1 MLQMRNV
8 INISLP
14 APLTNVVDSEIK
26 SGQFASRSEFIRHL
40 LRLWS
45 ENKLY
50 SELEQSRRE
59 IAQGKGKLL
68 KTSLKELWHEAQKS

>member
-14 APLTNVVDSEIK
+14 APLTNIVESEIK

-50 SELEQSRRE
+50 NELEQSRKELETGR
-59 IAQGKGKLL
+59 GKVL
-68 KTSLKELWHEAQKS
+68 KTLKDLR

>member
-1 MLQMRNV
+1 MRNV

-14 APLTNVVDSEIK
+14 APLTTIVDAEIK

-50 SELEQSRRE
+50 NELEQSRRE

-68 KTSLKELWHEAQKS
+68 KTSLKKLWDEAQAS

>member
-14 APLTNVVDSEIK
+14 APLTNVVDAEIK
-26 SGQFASRSEFIRHL
+26 NGQFASRSEFIRHL

-50 SELEQSRRE
+50 SELEHSRQE
-59 IAQGKGKLL
+59 LAAGNGKGL
-68 KTSLKELWHEAQKS
+68 KSLKDLR